1 MKRNQITL
9 MAVTFISGII
19 LGVSAIGL
27 FSFTSATAVPAALPA
42 VNKISVQDAKT
53 LFRNYFTTAAPMNA
67 AVKGF
72 ALNKEQLSALN
83 LLSNENPRLTG
94 FRIYLGKDNSNG
106 NVGIIV
112 GVNSSGLDETS
123 SIYQATAGQSG
134 PCPTICDAA
143 STITSF

>member
-19 LGVSAIGL
+19 IGISAIGL
-27 FSFTSATAVPAALPA
+27 FSFTNATAVPAALPG

-53 LFRNYFTTAAPMNA
+53 LFQNYFTTATPMNS

-83 LLSNENPRLTG
+83 LLSNENPKLTA
-94 FRIYLGKDNSNG
+94 FRIYLGKNNTAG

-123 SIYQATAGQSG
+123 SIYQAAAGQSG
-134 PCPTICDAA
+134 PCPPICDAA
-143 STITSF
+143 STITAF